1 MKSEEGTENSEYV
14 AGWRGGRMGR
24 GSENRVVAVPSFFT
38 RPTLATNSS
47 TAISVVLTRIAV
59 F

>member
-1 MKSEEGTENSEYV
+1 ME
-14 AGWRGGRMGR
+14 R

-59 F
+59 FKLALSLHVVFGLPS